1 MKLRVTP
8 RARRH
13 LEAIAEYLTERS
25 PAASRLVGQRI
36 RETMHLL
43 SNFPT
48 IGHEGALQGTRE
60 MVVPGLP
67 YIIVHRVSPPRAR
80 SSFLESIMV
89 REGDQ
94 ARRGHSFGLTP
105 LASPFAA

>member
-67 YIIVHRVSPPRAR
+67 YIIVHRVEPA
-80 SSFLESIMV
+80 
-89 REGDQ
+89 EGAVVILGVYHG
-94 ARRGHSFGLTP
+94 ARRRPGQERP
-105 LASPFAA
+105 